1 MLLVPT
7 LAALLLGG
15 LRVQSEIDNAN
26 NFHRT
31 VAQVDVARQITEVV
45 HQLQKERVLMVTGA
59 AATSSAAGSP
69 LATQLDRTNG
79 AIAELRGAVA
89 KLNLPDPG
97 AMDRYN
103 RAVDGL
109 TTLTTL
115 RVLAQRGVYPD
126 NALFT
131 EYTSVIDT
139 LVQVGREVTAA
150 AGTQELSRVSTAAQT
165 LDSAKEQIAQ
175 LDALLQIA
183 AAHNSFQSSLNQD
196 RARSSNAAFTAS
208 VTDFTAVA
216 NSQERQAFSDGY
228 SGSDVDADHLIEQS
242 ALLTASP
249 TAPLNIDIH
258 AFTTASAI
266 ANDKFHQVELGLIG
280 QLRAQASALAGDA
293 AAAAGR
299 DIAAL
304 LGTLMI
310 ALGLMLVMAWSLLT
324 PLRRLRLEALDMAN
338 VRLPQT
344 LKRILADQDPVEAA
358 KNAVDPVSV
367 FSREEIGQLA
377 RSFDLVHDQAVRMA
391 VDQAVLR
398 DNVNA
403 IFVNLSRRSQALVER
418 QLSELDR
425 LEQNEQDPDQ
435 LARFFVLDHLATRM
449 RRNSENLII
458 LSGTGLTKALVRPL
472 PLAELVGAAISEV
485 EHYARV
491 KATGLPTALVHGRAV
506 KDLIHLIAELLDNA
520 TTYSEASTTVTI
532 AARQLRGGQLAMQI
546 SDSGMGMTTDEL
558 DAANHKLADPPDF
571 DVTVARRMGLYVV
584 GRLAQ
589 RHNIKVRLRSGDF
602 IEGGTK
608 AVITVPADLLA
619 PPREEDARVDTPL
632 VRRPTRLEE
641 TQPDLAAHVPV
652 PAQNGS
658 SLFRPP
664 PEPKPVKEPEP
675 EPTTRLPIYEEVLSR
690 WFQPVVMD
698 EWPVD
703 EPDAPPLPALPI
715 AELDPVETSLPP
727 MKPPP
732 APVNRHES
740 WISPADE
747 AWLTVRTKLNGPAAE
762 QITAVGLP
770 KRVPN
775 KHLVPGSAAPR
786 SAAPEVQETR
796 PPQFPERTPETTR
809 SRLSGFQRGLGRA
822 RRHALDST
830 GDDLAETRAES
841 GASMTNQEPGDFAWF
856 ISDFVRRVPEVA
868 HAVVCVGR
876 RAAARRLPR
885 AAVRPGRAGLQRG
898 LRPGQPGQGRR
909 AVLRL
914 RRRGADDRGDEAGLP
929 VPDVDQRR
937 VLPGR
942 AGRAQLPDGRR
953 RVRDVHAGG
962 AHGQPADS
970 RAASPAD
977 RGRRPE
983 L

>member
-7 LAALLLGG
+7 LAALVLGG
-15 LRVQSEIDNAN
+15 LRVQTEIDNAN

-31 VAQVDVARQITEVV
+31 VAQVDVAKQITEVI
-45 HQLQKERVLMVTGA
+45 HQLQQERVLMVTGA
-59 AATSSAAGSP
+59 AGDSSAAGSP
-69 LATQLDRTNG
+69 LATQVDRSNT
-79 AIAELRGAVA
+79 AISELRGAVA
-89 KLNLPDPG
+89 KLNLPDAG

-109 TTLTTL
+109 STLTTL
-115 RVLAQRGVYPD
+115 RLLAQRGVYPD
-126 NALFT
+126 SALFT

-150 AGTQELSRVSTAAQT
+150 ASTQELSRASTAAQT
-165 LDSAKEQIAQ
+165 LDQAKEQIAQ

-196 RARSSNAAFTAS
+196 LARSANAAFTAS

-216 NSQERQAFSDGY
+216 TSQERQNFSDGY
-228 SGSDVDADHLIEQS
+228 SGADVDNDHLIEQS
-242 ALLTASP
+242 ALLTPSP
-249 TAPLNIDIH
+249 TTPLNIDVH
-258 AFTTASAI
+258 TFTAASAL
-266 ANDKFHQVELGLIG
+266 ANNKFHQVELGLIG
-280 QLRAQASALAGDA
+280 QLRAQASALAADA
-293 AAAAGR
+293 AGAAGR
-299 DIAAL
+299 DIAFL

-310 ALGLMLVMAWSLLT
+310 ALGLMLVVAWSLLT

-344 LKRILADQDPVEAA
+344 LKRILADPDPVEAA
-358 KNAVDPVSV
+358 KHAVDPVSV

-458 LSGTGLTKALVRPL
+458 LSGTGLTKHVVRPL

-491 KATGLPTALVHGRAV
+491 KAAGLPNVLVHGRAV

-520 TTYSEASTTVTI
+520 TTYSESSTTVTI
-532 AARQLRGGQLAMQI
+532 AARTLRAGQLAMQI

-589 RHNIKVRLRSGDF
+589 RHNIRVRLRNGDF

-619 PPREEDARVDTPL
+619 PPREDDQQPEPAKPVLRRSIRLEDTQPHVEIPEQNGSL
-632 VRRPTRLEE
+632 FRRPAEE
-641 TQPDLAAHVPV
+641 SAPPAPAPV
-652 PAQNGS
+652 PAAS
-658 SLFRPP
+658 VAPA
-664 PEPKPVKEPEP
+664 EEPVKAEEPVP

-690 WFQPVVMD
+690 WFQPVD

-703 EPDAPPLPALPI
+703 EPDAPPLPALPV
-715 AELDPVETSLPP
+715 AEAEPEPVVIPEQKP
-727 MKPPP
+727 MPE
-732 APVNRHES
+732 PVNRHVS
-740 WISPADE
+740 WNSPADE
-747 AWLTVRTKLNGPAAE
+747 GWLTVRTKLSGPAGD
-762 QITAVGLP
+762 QITTSGLP

-786 SAAPEVQETR
+786 SAPPEVQETR

-809 SRLSGFQRGLGRA
+809 NRLSGFQRGLGRA
-822 RRHALDST
+822 RRHALD
-830 GDDLAETRAES
+830 GPPDEKAPTR
-841 GASMTNQEPGDFAWF
+841 G
-856 ISDFVRRVPEVA
+856 
-868 HAVVCVGR
+868 
-876 RAAARRLPR
+876 
-885 AAVRPGRAGLQRG
+885 
-898 LRPGQPGQGRR
+898 
-909 AVLRL
+909 
-914 RRRGADDRGDEAGLP
+914 
-929 VPDVDQRR
+929 
-937 VLPGR
+937 
-942 AGRAQLPDGRR
+942 
-953 RVRDVHAGG
+953 
-962 AHGQPADS
+962 
-970 RAASPAD
+970 
-977 RGRRPE
+977 
-983 L
+983 

>member
-1 MLLVPT
+1 VLLVPT
-7 LAALLLGG
+7 VAALLLGG

-31 VAQVDVARQITEVV
+31 VAQVDVARQITEVI

-79 AIAELRGAVA
+79 AIAELRTAVA
-89 KLNLPDPG
+89 KLNLPDAG

-150 AGTQELSRVSTAAQT
+150 AGTQELSRASTAAQT
-165 LDSAKEQIAQ
+165 LNSAKEQIAQ

-216 NSQERQAFSDGY
+216 TSQERQAFSDGY

-249 TAPLNIDIH
+249 TAPLNIDIGS
-258 AFTTASAI
+258 FTNASTI

-324 PLRRLRLEALDMAN
+324 PLRRLRLEALDIAN

-344 LKRILADQDPVEAA
+344 LRRILADPEPMEAA
-358 KNAVDPVSV
+358 KHAVDPVSV

-403 IFVNLSRRSQALVER
+403 VFVNLSRRSQALVER

-491 KATGLPTALVHGRAV
+491 KANGLPTVLVHGRAV

-619 PPREEDARVDTPL
+619 PPREQEQQPDTALP
-632 VRRPTRLEE
+632 VRRPSRLEE
-641 TQPDLAAHVPV
+641 TQPDLAAHVPI
-652 PAQNGS
+652 PQQNG

-664 PEPKPVKEPEP
+664 AEAEPEPVPVKEPEP

-690 WFQPVVMD
+690 WFQPTEMPVELD

-703 EPDAPPLPALPI
+703 EPDAPPLPALPAAA
-715 AELDPVETSLPP
+715 AEPVVE
-727 MKPPP
+727 PP
-732 APVNRHES
+732 AHRHEPSVNRHEAPARS

-747 AWLTVRTKLNGPAAE
+747 GWLTVRTKLSGPASD
-762 QITAVGLP
+762 QVTAVGLP

-786 SAAPEVQETR
+786 TPVPDVQETR
-796 PPQFPERTPETTR
+796 PPQFPERSPETTR

-822 RRHALDST
+822 RRHALDSPE
-830 GDDLAETRAES
+830 DDLAETR
-841 GASMTNQEPGDFAWF
+841 G
-856 ISDFVRRVPEVA
+856 
-868 HAVVCVGR
+868 
-876 RAAARRLPR
+876 
-885 AAVRPGRAGLQRG
+885 
-898 LRPGQPGQGRR
+898 
-909 AVLRL
+909 
-914 RRRGADDRGDEAGLP
+914 
-929 VPDVDQRR
+929 
-937 VLPGR
+937 
-942 AGRAQLPDGRR
+942 
-953 RVRDVHAGG
+953 
-962 AHGQPADS
+962 
-970 RAASPAD
+970 
-977 RGRRPE
+977 
-983 L
+983 

>member
-7 LAALLLGG
+7 VAALLLGG

-79 AIAELRGAVA
+79 AIAELRTAVA
-89 KLNLPDPG
+89 KLNLPDAG

-109 TTLTTL
+109 STLTTL

-126 NALFT
+126 NALFI

-150 AGTQELSRVSTAAQT
+150 AGTQELSRASTAAQT
-165 LDSAKEQIAQ
+165 LNSAKEQIAQ

-216 NSQERQAFSDGY
+216 TSQERQSFSDGY
-228 SGSDVDADHLIEQS
+228 SGADVDSDHLIEQS
-242 ALLTASP
+242 ALLTPSP
-249 TAPLNIDIH
+249 TAPLNIDIGS
-258 AFTTASAI
+258 FTAASTS

-280 QLRAQASALAGDA
+280 QLRAQASGLAGDA

-324 PLRRLRLEALDMAN
+324 PLRRLRLEALDIAN

-344 LKRILADQDPVEAA
+344 LRRILADPEPMEAA

-491 KATGLPTALVHGRAV
+491 KANGLPTALVHGRAV

-619 PPREEDARVDTPL
+619 PPREETDQPDTALP
-632 VRRPTRLEE
+632 VRRPARLEE
-641 TQPDLAAHVPV
+641 TQPDLAAHVPI
-652 PAQNGS
+652 PQQNG

-664 PEPKPVKEPEP
+664 AEAEPEPVPVKEPEP

-690 WFQPVVMD
+690 WFQPTEMPVELD

-703 EPDAPPLPALPI
+703 EPDAPPLPALPAAT
-715 AELDPVETSLPP
+715 AEPVVEP
-727 MKPPP
+727 
-732 APVNRHES
+732 PVNRHEAPVRS

-747 AWLTVRTKLNGPAAE
+747 GWLTVRTKLSGPASD
-762 QITAVGLP
+762 QVTAVGLP

-786 SAAPEVQETR
+786 TAIPDVQETR
-796 PPQFPERTPETTR
+796 PPQFPERSPETTR

-822 RRHALDST
+822 RRHALDSPD
-830 GDDLAETRAES
+830 DDLAETR
-841 GASMTNQEPGDFAWF
+841 G
-856 ISDFVRRVPEVA
+856 
-868 HAVVCVGR
+868 
-876 RAAARRLPR
+876 
-885 AAVRPGRAGLQRG
+885 
-898 LRPGQPGQGRR
+898 
-909 AVLRL
+909 
-914 RRRGADDRGDEAGLP
+914 
-929 VPDVDQRR
+929 
-937 VLPGR
+937 
-942 AGRAQLPDGRR
+942 
-953 RVRDVHAGG
+953 
-962 AHGQPADS
+962 
-970 RAASPAD
+970 
-977 RGRRPE
+977 
-983 L
+983 

>member
-7 LAALLLGG
+7 VAALILGG

-31 VAQVDVARQITEVV
+31 VAQVDVARQITEVI

-59 AATSSAAGSP
+59 AANSSAAGSP
-69 LATQLDRTNG
+69 LAAQVDRSNA
-79 AIAELRGAVA
+79 AISELRIAVA
-89 KLNLPDPG
+89 GLNLADAG
-97 AMDRYN
+97 SMDRYR

-126 NALFT
+126 SALFT

-150 AGTQELSRVSTAAQT
+150 AGTQDLSRASTAAQT
-165 LDSAKEQIAQ
+165 LDQAKEQIAQ

-196 RARSSNAAFTAS
+196 RARSANAAFTAS
-208 VTDFTAVA
+208 VTDYTAVA
-216 NSQERQAFSDGY
+216 TSQERQSFSDGY
-228 SGSDVDADHLIEQS
+228 SGADVDADHLTEQS
-242 ALLTASP
+242 ALLTDSA
-249 TAPLNIDIH
+249 TAPLNIDVR
-258 AFTTASAI
+258 AFTNASTI

-280 QLRAQASALAGDA
+280 QLREQASALAADA

-324 PLRRLRLEALDMAN
+324 PLRRLRLEALDIAN

-344 LKRILADQDPVEAA
+344 LKRILADPDPVEAA

-418 QLSELDR
+418 QLCELDR

-458 LSGTGLTKALVRPL
+458 LSGTGLTKHMVRPL

-491 KATGLPTALVHGRAV
+491 KATGLPTVLVHGRAV

-520 TTYSEASTTVTI
+520 TTYSEASTTVTV

-546 SDSGMGMTTDEL
+546 SDSGMGMTTEEL
-558 DAANHKLADPPDF
+558 DAANERLADPPDF

-584 GRLAQ
+584 ARLAQ
-589 RHNIKVRLRSGDF
+589 RNNIRVRLRSGDF

-619 PPREEDARVDTPL
+619 PAREEDERLDVAP

-641 TQPDLAAHVPV
+641 TQPDVVAHVPI
-652 PAQNGS
+652 PQQNG

-664 PEPKPVKEPEP
+664 PEEAVTAAAPEPVTPEPVKEPEP
-675 EPTTRLPIYEEVLSR
+675 ESTTRLPIYEEVLSR
-690 WFQPVVMD
+690 WFQPVEMD

-703 EPDAPPLPALPI
+703 EPDAPPLPALPV
-715 AELDPVETSLPP
+715 AEVEPLETSLPAV
-727 MKPPP
+727 KPPP
-732 APVNRHES
+732 EPVNRHES
-740 WISPADE
+740 WNSPADE
-747 AWLTVRTKLNGPAAE
+747 GWLTVRTKLSGPASD
-762 QITAVGLP
+762 QLTAVGLP

-786 SAAPEVQETR
+786 TAAPEVQETR

-809 SRLSGFQRGLGRA
+809 NRLSGFQRGLGRA
-822 RRHALDST
+822 RRHALDSPP
-830 GDDLAETRAES
+830 DDLAETR
-841 GASMTNQEPGDFAWF
+841 G
-856 ISDFVRRVPEVA
+856 
-868 HAVVCVGR
+868 
-876 RAAARRLPR
+876 
-885 AAVRPGRAGLQRG
+885 
-898 LRPGQPGQGRR
+898 
-909 AVLRL
+909 
-914 RRRGADDRGDEAGLP
+914 
-929 VPDVDQRR
+929 
-937 VLPGR
+937 
-942 AGRAQLPDGRR
+942 
-953 RVRDVHAGG
+953 
-962 AHGQPADS
+962 
-970 RAASPAD
+970 
-977 RGRRPE
+977 
-983 L
+983 

>member
-1 MLLVPT
+1 MTGRRPGPGGSAGGRWRLRNWRLRTKVGAVLLVPT
-7 LAALLLGG
+7 VAALLLGG

-31 VAQVDVARQITEVV
+31 VAQVDVASQITEVV

-59 AATSSAAGSP
+59 AATSPAVASSNTGANP
-69 LATQLDRTNG
+69 LPAQLDRTNG
-79 AIAELRGAVA
+79 AIAELRTAVA
-89 KLNLPDPG
+89 KLNLPDAG

-109 TTLTTL
+109 STLTTL

-165 LDSAKEQIAQ
+165 LTSAKEQLAQ
-175 LDALLQIA
+175 LDALLRIA
-183 AAHNSFQSSLNQD
+183 ATHNSFQSSLNQD
-196 RARSSNAAFTAS
+196 RARSANAAFTAS

-216 NSQERQAFSDGY
+216 TSQERQSFSDGY

-242 ALLTASP
+242 ALLTPSP
-249 TAPLNIDIH
+249 TAPLNIDIGS
-258 AFTTASAI
+258 FTTASAV

-324 PLRRLRLEALDMAN
+324 PLRRLRLEALDIAN

-344 LKRILADQDPVEAA
+344 LRRILADPEPMEAA

-418 QLSELDR
+418 QLCELDR

-619 PPREEDARVDTPL
+619 APREQDELPDTGLP
-632 VRRPTRLEE
+632 VRRPARLEE
-641 TQPDLAAHVPV
+641 TQPDLAAHVHIPQ
-652 PAQNGS
+652 QNG

-664 PEPKPVKEPEP
+664 AEAEPEPVPVKEPEP

-690 WFQPVVMD
+690 WFQPAEMPVELE

-703 EPDAPPLPALPI
+703 EPDAPPLPALPA
-715 AELDPVETSLPP
+715 AEAEPVVD
-727 MKPPP
+727 KPVPE
-732 APVNRHES
+732 PVNRHEAPVRS
-740 WISPADE
+740 WVSPADE
-747 AWLTVRTKLNGPAAE
+747 GWLTVRTKLSGPASD
-762 QITAVGLP
+762 QVTAVGLP

-786 SAAPEVQETR
+786 TPIPEVQETR
-796 PPQFPERTPETTR
+796 PPQFGERSPETTR

-822 RRHALDST
+822 RRHALDSPE
-830 GDDLAETRAES
+830 DDLAETR
-841 GASMTNQEPGDFAWF
+841 G
-856 ISDFVRRVPEVA
+856 
-868 HAVVCVGR
+868 
-876 RAAARRLPR
+876 
-885 AAVRPGRAGLQRG
+885 
-898 LRPGQPGQGRR
+898 
-909 AVLRL
+909 
-914 RRRGADDRGDEAGLP
+914 
-929 VPDVDQRR
+929 
-937 VLPGR
+937 
-942 AGRAQLPDGRR
+942 
-953 RVRDVHAGG
+953 
-962 AHGQPADS
+962 
-970 RAASPAD
+970 
-977 RGRRPE
+977 
-983 L
+983 

>member
-1 MLLVPT
+1 VLLVPT
-7 LAALLLGG
+7 LAALVLGG
-15 LRVQSEIDNAN
+15 LRVQTEIDNAN

-31 VAQVDVARQITEVV
+31 VAQVDAAKQITEVI
-45 HQLQKERVLMVTGA
+45 HQLQRERVLMVTGA
-59 AATSSAAGSP
+59 AAASSAAGSP
-69 LATQLDRTNG
+69 LATQLDRSNT
-79 AIAELRGAVA
+79 AISELRSAVA
-89 KLNLPDPG
+89 RLNLPDAG

-109 TTLTTL
+109 STLTAL
-115 RVLAQRGVYPD
+115 RLLAQRGVYPD
-126 NALFT
+126 SALFT

-150 AGTQELSRVSTAAQT
+150 ATTQELSRASTAAQT
-165 LDSAKEQIAQ
+165 LDQAKEQISQ

-183 AAHNSFQSSLNQD
+183 AAHNSFQSSLSQD
-196 RARSSNAAFTAS
+196 LARSANAAYTAS

-216 NSQERQAFSDGY
+216 TSQERQNFSDGY
-228 SGSDVDADHLIEQS
+228 SGSDVDNDHLIEQS
-242 ALLTASP
+242 ALLTPSP
-249 TAPLNIDIH
+249 TTPLNIDIH
-258 AFTTASAI
+258 TFTAASAL

-280 QLRAQASALAGDA
+280 QLRAQASSLAADA

-310 ALGLMLVMAWSLLT
+310 ALGLMLMVAWSLLT

-344 LKRILADQDPVEAA
+344 LKRILADPDPVEAA
-358 KNAVDPVSV
+358 KHAADPVSV

-458 LSGTGLTKALVRPL
+458 LSGTGLTKHVVRPL
-472 PLAELVGAAISEV
+472 PLGELVGAAISEV

-491 KATGLPTALVHGRAV
+491 KATGLPNVLVHGRAV

-520 TTYSEASTTVTI
+520 TTYSESSTTVTI
-532 AARQLRGGQLAMQI
+532 AARQLRAGQLAMQI

-589 RHNIKVRLRSGDF
+589 RHNIRVRLRNGDF

-619 PPREEDARVDTPL
+619 PPREDEQLPELGKPAL
-632 VRRPTRLEE
+632 RRSIRLED
-641 TQPDLAAHVPV
+641 TQPHVVIPE
-652 PAQNGS
+652 QNGS
-658 SLFRPP
+658 LFRRPAEDSAAVVTTAPP
-664 PEPKPVKEPEP
+664 PAPAEEPVKAKDPEP

-690 WFQPVVMD
+690 WFQPVD

-703 EPDAPPLPALPI
+703 EPDAPPLPALPVA
-715 AELDPVETSLPP
+715 AEAEPEPLVIPEQ
-727 MKPPP
+727 KPQPE
-732 APVNRHES
+732 PVNRHVS
-740 WISPADE
+740 WNSPADE
-747 AWLTVRTKLNGPAAE
+747 GWLTVRTKLSGPAGD
-762 QITAVGLP
+762 QITTSGLP

-786 SAAPEVQETR
+786 SAPPEVQETR
-796 PPQFPERTPETTR
+796 PPQSPERTPETTR
-809 SRLSGFQRGLGRA
+809 NRLSGFQRGLGRA
-822 RRHALDST
+822 RRHALD
-830 GDDLAETRAES
+830 GPPDEMAQTR
-841 GASMTNQEPGDFAWF
+841 G
-856 ISDFVRRVPEVA
+856 
-868 HAVVCVGR
+868 
-876 RAAARRLPR
+876 
-885 AAVRPGRAGLQRG
+885 
-898 LRPGQPGQGRR
+898 
-909 AVLRL
+909 
-914 RRRGADDRGDEAGLP
+914 
-929 VPDVDQRR
+929 
-937 VLPGR
+937 
-942 AGRAQLPDGRR
+942 
-953 RVRDVHAGG
+953 
-962 AHGQPADS
+962 
-970 RAASPAD
+970 
-977 RGRRPE
+977 
-983 L
+983 

>member
-1 MLLVPT
+1 MGGRWRLRNWRLRTKVAAVLLVPT
-7 LAALLLGG
+7 CAALLLGG
-15 LRVQSEIDNAN
+15 LRVQTEIDNAN

-31 VAQVDVARQITEVV
+31 VAQVDAAKQITEVI

-69 LATQLDRTNG
+69 LATQLDRSNT
-79 AIAELRGAVA
+79 AISELRSAVA
-89 KLNLPDPG
+89 KLNLPDAA
-97 AMDRYN
+97 AMDRYE

-109 TTLTTL
+109 STLTTL

-126 NALFT
+126 SALFT

-150 AGTQELSRVSTAAQT
+150 ATTQELSRASTAAQT
-165 LDSAKEQIAQ
+165 LNQAKEQITQ

-183 AAHNSFQSSLNQD
+183 AAHNSFQSALNQD
-196 RARSSNAAFTAS
+196 LARSANAAFTAS
-208 VTDFTAVA
+208 ITDFAAVA
-216 NSQERQAFSDGY
+216 SSQERQAYSDGY
-228 SGSDVDADHLIEQS
+228 SGADVDADHLTEQS
-242 ALLTASP
+242 ALLTESP

-258 AFTTASAI
+258 TFTADSNL
-266 ANDKFHQVELGLIG
+266 ANDKLHQVELGLIS
-280 QLRAQASALAGDA
+280 QLRAQASSLASDA

-310 ALGLMLVMAWSLLT
+310 ALGLMLVIAWSLLT
-324 PLRRLRLEALDMAN
+324 PLRRLRLEALDIAG

-344 LKRILADQDPVEAA
+344 LERILADPDPVQAA
-358 KNAVDPVSV
+358 QHAVDPVSV

-377 RSFDLVHDQAVRMA
+377 RSFDLVHGQAVRMA

-458 LSGTGLTKALVRPL
+458 LSGTGLTKHVVRPL
-472 PLAELVGAAISEV
+472 PLGELVGAAISEV

-491 KATGLPTALVHGRAV
+491 KATGLPDVLVHGRAV

-520 TTYSEASTTVTI
+520 TTYSESSTTVTI
-532 AARQLRGGQLAMQI
+532 AARTLRAGQLAMQI
-546 SDSGMGMTTDEL
+546 SDSGMGMTAEEL
-558 DAANHKLADPPDF
+558 DAANQRLADPPDF

-584 GRLAQ
+584 ARLAQ
-589 RHNIKVRLRSGDF
+589 RNNIRVRLRNGDF

-619 PPREEDARVDTPL
+619 PPREHEELPEPAK
-632 VRRPTRLEE
+632 RRAPRLEE
-641 TQPDLAAHVPV
+641 TLPHVVIPQ
-652 PAQNGS
+652 QNG

-664 PEPKPVKEPEP
+664 PEEAPALVTTAPPPAEAPVRKDPEP

-690 WFQPVVMD
+690 WFQPVD
-698 EWPVD
+698 EWPID
-703 EPDAPPLPALPI
+703 EPDAPPLPALPVM
-715 AELDPVETSLPP
+715 AEPAAAEVEVAVAVAERRPEP
-727 MKPPP
+727 EP
-732 APVNRHES
+732 ANRHVS
-740 WISPADE
+740 WNSPADDG
-747 AWLTVRTKLNGPAAE
+747 WLTVRTKLSGPAGD
-762 QITAVGLP
+762 QITQVGLP

-786 SAAPEVQETR
+786 SAPTEVQETR
-796 PPQFPERTPETTR
+796 PPQSPERTPETTR
-809 SRLSGFQRGLGRA
+809 NRLSGFQRGLGRA
-822 RRHALDST
+822 RRHALD
-830 GDDLAETRAES
+830 GPDEMAETR
-841 GASMTNQEPGDFAWF
+841 G
-856 ISDFVRRVPEVA
+856 
-868 HAVVCVGR
+868 
-876 RAAARRLPR
+876 
-885 AAVRPGRAGLQRG
+885 
-898 LRPGQPGQGRR
+898 
-909 AVLRL
+909 
-914 RRRGADDRGDEAGLP
+914 
-929 VPDVDQRR
+929 
-937 VLPGR
+937 
-942 AGRAQLPDGRR
+942 
-953 RVRDVHAGG
+953 
-962 AHGQPADS
+962 
-970 RAASPAD
+970 
-977 RGRRPE
+977 
-983 L
+983 

>member
-1 MLLVPT
+1 MTRGACEEVSGRRISHDESSDHRQPRRPTTGRRPGPGGSAGGRWRLRNWRLRTKVGAVLLVPT
-7 LAALLLGG
+7 VAALLLGG

-79 AIAELRGAVA
+79 AIAELRAAVA
-89 KLNLPDPG
+89 KLNLPDAG

-150 AGTQELSRVSTAAQT
+150 AGTQELSRASTAAQT
-165 LDSAKEQIAQ
+165 LNSAKEQIAQ

-216 NSQERQAFSDGY
+216 TSQERQSFSDGY
-228 SGSDVDADHLIEQS
+228 SGADVDADHLIEQS
-242 ALLTASP
+242 ALLTPSP
-249 TAPLNIDIH
+249 TAPLNIDIGS
-258 AFTTASAI
+258 FTNASTI

-280 QLRAQASALAGDA
+280 QLRAQAAALAGDA

-324 PLRRLRLEALDMAN
+324 PLRRLRLEALDIAN

-344 LKRILADQDPVEAA
+344 LRRILADPEPMEAA

-491 KATGLPTALVHGRAV
+491 KANGLPTALVHGRAV

-520 TTYSEASTTVTI
+520 TTYSEAATTVTI

-619 PPREEDARVDTPL
+619 APREEDGQPDTALP
-632 VRRPTRLEE
+632 VRRPSRLEE
-641 TQPDLAAHVPV
+641 TQPDLAAHVPI
-652 PAQNGS
+652 PQQNG

-664 PEPKPVKEPEP
+664 AEAEPEPVPVKEPEP

-690 WFQPVVMD
+690 WFQPAEMPVELD

-703 EPDAPPLPALPI
+703 ELDAPPLPALPA
-715 AELDPVETSLPP
+715 AEAEPVAEQ
-727 MKPPP
+727 
-732 APVNRHES
+732 PVNRHEAPVRS

-747 AWLTVRTKLNGPAAE
+747 GWLTVRTKLSGPASE
-762 QITAVGLP
+762 QVTAVGLP

-786 SAAPEVQETR
+786 TPMPDVQETR
-796 PPQFPERTPETTR
+796 PPQFGERSPETTR

-822 RRHALDST
+822 RRHALDSPD
-830 GDDLAETRAES
+830 DDLAETR
-841 GASMTNQEPGDFAWF
+841 G
-856 ISDFVRRVPEVA
+856 
-868 HAVVCVGR
+868 
-876 RAAARRLPR
+876 
-885 AAVRPGRAGLQRG
+885 
-898 LRPGQPGQGRR
+898 
-909 AVLRL
+909 
-914 RRRGADDRGDEAGLP
+914 
-929 VPDVDQRR
+929 
-937 VLPGR
+937 
-942 AGRAQLPDGRR
+942 
-953 RVRDVHAGG
+953 
-962 AHGQPADS
+962 
-970 RAASPAD
+970 
-977 RGRRPE
+977 
-983 L
+983 

>member
-1 MLLVPT
+1 MTRGACEEVSERRVSQDESSDHHPQPRRPVTGRRPGPGGTAGGRWRLRNWRLRTKVGAVLLVPT
-7 LAALLLGG
+7 VAALLLGG

-31 VAQVDVARQITEVV
+31 VAQVDVAKQITEVV
-45 HQLQKERVLMVTGA
+45 HQLQKERVLMVTGE

-79 AIAELRGAVA
+79 AISELRTAVV
-89 KLNLPDPG
+89 KLNLPDAG

-150 AGTQELSRVSTAAQT
+150 AGTQELSRASTAAQT
-165 LDSAKEQIAQ
+165 LNSAKEQIAQ

-183 AAHNSFQSSLNQD
+183 AAHNSFQSTLNQD

-216 NSQERQAFSDGY
+216 TSQERQSFSDGY
-228 SGSDVDADHLIEQS
+228 SGSDVDADHLVEQS

-249 TAPLNIDIH
+249 TAPLNIDIGS
-258 AFTTASAI
+258 FTSASTV

-280 QLRAQASALAGDA
+280 QLRAQASGLAGDA

-324 PLRRLRLEALDMAN
+324 PLRRLRLEALDIAN

-344 LKRILADQDPVEAA
+344 LRRILADPEPMEAA
-358 KNAVDPVSV
+358 KHAVDPVSV

-546 SDSGMGMTTDEL
+546 SDSGMGMTNDEL

-619 PPREEDARVDTPL
+619 APRDEDEHVDTALP
-632 VRRPTRLEE
+632 VRRPARLEE
-641 TQPDLAAHVPV
+641 TQPDLAAHLQIPQ
-652 PAQNGS
+652 QNG

-664 PEPKPVKEPEP
+664 PEAEPEPVPVKDPEP

-690 WFQPVVMD
+690 WFQPAEMPAELD
-698 EWPVD
+698 AWPVD
-703 EPDAPPLPALPI
+703 EPDAPPLPALPALPV
-715 AELDPVETSLPP
+715 AEAEPVVDKPLPE
-727 MKPPP
+727 
-732 APVNRHES
+732 PVNRHEAPARS

-747 AWLTVRTKLNGPAAE
+747 GWLTVRTKLSGPASD
-762 QITAVGLP
+762 QVTAVGLP

-786 SAAPEVQETR
+786 ASIPVVQETR
-796 PPQFPERTPETTR
+796 PPQFPERSPETTR

-822 RRHALDST
+822 RRHALDSPD
-830 GDDLAETRAES
+830 DDLAETR
-841 GASMTNQEPGDFAWF
+841 G
-856 ISDFVRRVPEVA
+856 
-868 HAVVCVGR
+868 
-876 RAAARRLPR
+876 
-885 AAVRPGRAGLQRG
+885 
-898 LRPGQPGQGRR
+898 
-909 AVLRL
+909 
-914 RRRGADDRGDEAGLP
+914 
-929 VPDVDQRR
+929 
-937 VLPGR
+937 
-942 AGRAQLPDGRR
+942 
-953 RVRDVHAGG
+953 
-962 AHGQPADS
+962 
-970 RAASPAD
+970 
-977 RGRRPE
+977 
-983 L
+983 